1 MHPDFDTY
9 AYGFWNA
16 VLFNVLF
23 VLAFALSFLAPRRRV
38 EWRSMGVLA
47 GWVVALF
54 TEMFG
59 FPLTIYLLSNWLGR
73 AYPVAQP
80 FTHVNG
86 HLFAVFLG
94 GSEGLVALV
103 DGITSLVFI
112 GSILLMGIGFGRIH
126 RAHGALVTD
135 GLYTYVRHPQYTALF
150 LLIVSLL
157 VQWPALLSWLMAPVL
172 FVTYLRLARRE
183 EREMIKKFGDLYL
196 AYRSVTPSFLPS
208 WRSIQRGLSPAPV
221 AATPAAPVE
230 DTPSVAVTD
239 SVSGT

>member
-9 AYGFWNA
+9 AYGIWGV
-16 VLFNVLF
+16 VLFNVVF

-38 EWRSMGVLA
+38 EWRSMGVFA

-86 HLFAVFLG
+86 HLFAALLG
-94 GSEGLVALV
+94 GSDSLVVLV
-103 DGITSLVFI
+103 DSVTSLVFI
-112 GSILLMGIGFGRIH
+112 GAIILMGIGFRQIH

-150 LLIVSLL
+150 LLITSLL

-183 EREMIKKFGDLYL
+183 ERELIEKFGDSYL
-196 AYRSVTPSFLPS
+196 AYRAATPSFLPS
-208 WRSIQRGLSPAPV
+208 RRSIQRGLSPAVP
-221 AATPAAPVE
+221 AGTPAALIKE
-230 DTPSVAVTD
+230 SSSIAVTD
-239 SVSGT
+239 SASGT